1 MHACLRERSGSAV
14 RLLLAC
20 TFSSLPDVMAHICA
34 ASPAQRAAP
43 AAAPPPQ
50 HINSGWPASLAAAA
64 DALRIPHITFRPIQP
79 EHTMPAPVAPPLHI
93 AVPSVANSAASTA
106 AAAAAVGCRTAG
118 CSPGVQG
125 LSPFAL
131 MKRHPLQH
139 QQPWQQQ
146 HATVGAGQHHCT
158 CLHYIGAATN
168 QLLLFAL
175 QLCDSGTGT
184 HICLPSIF
192 HIPLLP
198 TICRTLP
205 ASAPTT
211 SRAAAARRPAPLP
224 TSPRTTCASSLRTW
238 MCC

>member
-1 MHACLRERSGSAV
+1 MSMHACLRERSGSAV

-79 EHTMPAPVAPPLHI
+79 EHTMLAPVAPPLHI
-93 AVPSVANSAASTA
+93 SVPSIANSVASTA
-106 AAAAAVGCRTAG
+106 AAAAAGAGCRTVG

-125 LSPFAL
+125 PSPFTITQ
-131 MKRHPLQH
+131 RHPLQQ

-146 HATVGAGQHHCT
+146 HAAVSAVLRQRT
-158 CLHYIGAATN
+158 CLHYIGRYQTAAASGPSVVWFW
-168 QLLLFAL
+168 QWQSHLAIPHL
-175 QLCDSGTGT
+175 QYSPGPCPQ
-184 HICLPSIF
+184 HA
-192 HIPLLP
+192 
-198 TICRTLP
+198 
-205 ASAPTT
+205 ASPAPTFV
-211 SRAAAARRPAPLP
+211 
-224 TSPRTTCASSLRTW
+224 CA
-238 MCC
+238 CPGG